1 MKASRLISTALIAL
15 TLSVPLA
22 LMARADGEA
31 IPGSASL
38 DQVRTSRLVYGLLS
52 DSRFVYRPRAMDAE
66 MSSDIFD
73 GYLKALDGNKMFL
86 TADDVAQ
93 FEPYRPQMG
102 AAVREG
108 KLEPAYAIFALYK
121 ERVNDRVEHARGLLE
136 QDIFDFTGDDRW
148 EYDRKDAAWAST
160 EELDQMWRQSVR
172 NDWLR
177 LVLAGREADEIRTTL
192 DRRYLNLANNV
203 AQLGGEDA
211 FQTFLNA
218 YTASI
223 DPHTDYFNPR
233 STQLF
238 NQSMSLSLEGIG
250 AQLQKQDD
258 VVVIRELIAG
268 GPAAMSGKFRP
279 GDRITGVGQ
288 GEDGP
293 IEDVVGWR
301 IDDVVEKIKGPKDT
315 KVRLEVIP
323 AGSGM
328 DSEPVYI
335 VLTRARVQLEEQ
347 AAKSEVIE
355 VEGVEGE
362 IDKRIGVI
370 ELPAFYQ
377 DFQGR
382 RNRDGDYTSAT
393 RDVARILETFKGEG
407 VDGVVLD
414 LRGNGGGSLNEAVEL
429 TGLFIDTGPVVQVRE
444 SGGRVNVEGVRTP
457 GVAWDGPLA
466 VLINRGSASASEIVA
481 GAIQDYGRGL
491 VIGETTFGKGTVQ
504 NLIDLDR
511 MPAGEG
517 KRYGS
522 VKLTVAQFYLPGGS
536 STQNRGVVPDIL
548 FPVTV
553 DATEFGESTY
563 DNALPWNRI
572 AEVPHTSYGDFTPI
586 LPRLTERH
594 EARVAEN
601 HEFQWFLEDVA
612 ESRAEREKKYIVL
625 NEAERRAE
633 RERQDR
639 KRRERQ
645 EIRRELGLPLDPL
658 AEDRDDGLHANERDI
673 LVDTA
678 RVKAA
683 EERPDP
689 QLHETAAILA
699 DAMRLLDSDGQLSAQ
714 VLPESTRPG
723 SWAR

>member
-31 IPGSASL
+31 VPGSASL

-288 GEDGP
+288 GADGP

-315 KVRLEVIP
+315 EVRLEVIP

-393 RDVARILETFKGEG
+393 RDVARILEAFKGEG
-407 VDGVVLD
+407 GDGVVLD

-444 SGGRVNVEGVRTP
+444 SGGRVNVEGVRNP
-457 GVAWDGPLA
+457 RVVYDGPLA
-466 VLINRGSASASEIVA
+466 VLVNRLSASASEIFA
-481 GAIQDYGRGL
+481 GAIQDYQRGI
-491 VIGETTFGKGTVQ
+491 VVGGQTFGKGTVQ

-658 AEDRDDGLHANERDI
+658 AEDRDAGLHATERDI

>member
-315 KVRLEVIP
+315 EVRLEVIP

-362 IDKRIGVI
+362 VDKRIGVI

-457 GVAWDGPLA
+457 GVAWEGPLA